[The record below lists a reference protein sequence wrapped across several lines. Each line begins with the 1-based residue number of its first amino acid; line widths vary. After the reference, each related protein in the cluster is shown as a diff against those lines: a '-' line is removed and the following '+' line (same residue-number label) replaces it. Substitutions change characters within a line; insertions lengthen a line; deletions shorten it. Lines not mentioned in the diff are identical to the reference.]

1 MINITGMLMLED
13 REIAAVKNGEIVS
26 CDEQMLPLYIRRTG
40 NIEKWLASR
49 AIDEHRVNSRL
60 LKKALR
66 IKAADDV
73 ETVLSVNAATI
84 TDRYW
89 FKPEGAELSYADVL
103 FRENYFDNL
112 ALYGD
117 PDGFSQK
124 PSKTPELTNIGSF
137 EKCWR
142 LIDGEWWMYKS
153 GNENEYFSELFICR
167 LGESLGFP
175 MAHYEL
181 DGSYI
186 KSRNFTGETGC
197 NFEPMAALTEDD
209 DYSNCFDII
218 CEMSEEFAMQYLRI
232 IWMDTVC

>member
-1 MINITGMLMLED
+1 MINITGTLMLED

-89 FKPEGAELSYADVL
+89 FKPEG
-103 FRENYFDNL
+103 
-112 ALYGD
+112 
-117 PDGFSQK
+117 
-124 PSKTPELTNIGSF
+124 
-137 EKCWR
+137 
-142 LIDGEWWMYKS
+142 S
-153 GNENEYFSELFICR
+153 GLFICR